1 MLPDKAAISI
11 VGSLLLFLAILD
23 RTSGQTPL
31 GSWQTGRSTFYDG
44 IDSGNC
50 GYENITGGWYP
61 FRYVAG
67 TVDALLL
74 PDLVS
79 ARY

>member
-1 MLPDKAAISI
+1 MLSCCKATITF
-11 VGSLLLFLAILD
+11 VGSLLLFLAILG
-23 RTSGQTPL
+23 TNGQTPL

-50 GYENITGGWYP
+50 GYGNITGGWYP

-67 TVDALLL
+67 TVEALVLL
-74 PDLVS
+74 GL
-79 ARY
+79 AGAWC